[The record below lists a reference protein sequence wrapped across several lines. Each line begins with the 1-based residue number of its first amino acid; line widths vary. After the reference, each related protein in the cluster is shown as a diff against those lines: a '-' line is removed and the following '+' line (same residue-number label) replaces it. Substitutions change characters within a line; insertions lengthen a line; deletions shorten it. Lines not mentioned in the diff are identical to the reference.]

1 LNVYEQIFSKGTLKV
16 AFFLFFLFYLLHV
29 YTCALFKPICQRD
42 NYQPFKISFKQGPNF
57 FVPCGRKF
65 LPRVGN
71 HTPRMRARSSY
82 REQRDLVSGMAVN
95 VRDLS
100 MGFVGGI
107 TGVFTKPVEG
117 AAQEGALGFFKVQ
130 LGGGGFASVVDPGN
144 LSRIQDPIF
153 FHPGSDSFPS
163 RIRIKE
169 FKFFNPKNGF

>member
-1 LNVYEQIFSKGTLKV
+1 
-16 AFFLFFLFYLLHV
+16 
-29 YTCALFKPICQRD
+29 
-42 NYQPFKISFKQGPNF
+42 
-57 FVPCGRKF
+57 
-65 LPRVGN
+65 
-71 HTPRMRARSSY
+71 MRARSSY